1 MNISNE
7 LALYYGTR
15 LLPSLVIGAVVAV
28 FMYFFVSIAAFFI
41 AAAIGVCAM
50 FVTAIIFLARTINNQ
65 PQVAAQEEQDKE
77 GDQTMPK
84 AQEQAAAETQTEQLT
99 TTPALNATKENSQ
112 EEPQVGVKVEPANA
126 EEVDKPIQAD
136 ETQQKPQEKAETD
149 AQTQEANQPE
159 SILAPV
165 TTEQPAPINVTG
177 EKPQAQAD
185 STIVSSAVAE
195 EEPKAQPA
203 PDNPLLAFMDRH
215 RGIVGPQ
222 PQQGGAQDYYPPGWD
237 INQYNGT
244 NAQ

>member
-65 PQVAAQEEQDKE
+65 PQVVALPTGPLVLSAGVGKNAKAASEEA
-77 GDQTMPK
+77 K
-84 AQEQAAAETQTEQLT
+84 A
-99 TTPALNATKENSQ
+99 
-112 EEPQVGVKVEPANA
+112 
-126 EEVDKPIQAD
+126 
-136 ETQQKPQEKAETD
+136 TD
-149 AQTQEANQPE
+149 VT
-159 SILAPV
+159 AP
-165 TTEQPAPINVTG
+165 PDP
-177 EKPQAQAD
+177 
-185 STIVSSAVAE
+185 TIVSSAVGE
-195 EEPKAQPA
+195 EKPKAQPA
-203 PDNPLLAFMDRH
+203 PDNPLLAFMARH
-215 RGIVGPQ
+215 RGIVDPQ
-222 PQQGGAQDYYPPGWD
+222 PQQEGGAQAYYPPGWD